1 MNADSLDT
9 ERAAL
14 RDRLCHVSA
23 AAWAA
28 EVDRLA
34 RFEAV
39 TVDEAL
45 TLLARRFG
53 RDYLDARRNVAWRM
67 LEYLFLQLEPEAWH
81 DPLRCKPRRRSARTA
96 AA

>member
-1 MNADSLDT
+1 MHAVSLDA

-14 RDRLCHVSA
+14 RDRLCQLSTE
-23 AAWAA
+23 AWAA

-34 RFEAV
+34 RFESV

-53 RDYLDARRNVAWRM
+53 VEYLDARRHVVWRM
-67 LEYLFLQLEPEAWH
+67 LEYLFLQLEPEAWR
-81 DPLRCKPRRRSARTA
+81 DPLRRPPTRRKARSAA
-96 AA
+96 A